1 MPVPPRR
8 GRVAGAYVPAYGR
21 GAITRACPRCGV
33 GPYRRCY
40 RMVGEQ
46 QVVIRTTHAERRGDR
61 PEAPP
66 QE

>member
-21 GAITRACPRCGV
+21 GAITRTCPKCGA

-40 RMVGEQ
+40 RMFGEQ
-46 QVVIRTTHAERRGDR
+46 QVMMTGLHRERRGN
-61 PEAPP
+61 PAEAPP